1 MTTYRLM
8 SSSTLPPKFAI
19 ACAVAMGFAV
29 VSLFSGT
36 DRVAL
41 PQAAPDRNEVVV
53 LPTILVVPTAADRAA
68 AAALD
73 VAATAVIGR
82 IDGV

>member
-1 MTTYRLM
+1 M
-8 SSSTLPPKFAI
+8 
-19 ACAVAMGFAV
+19 
-29 VSLFSGT
+29 
-36 DRVAL
+36 AL

>member
-1 MTTYRLM
+1 MTAYRLM
-8 SSSTLPPKFAI
+8 SSATLPSKFAI

-41 PQAAPDRNEVVV
+41 PQVVPERNEVVV
-53 LPTILVVPTAADRAA
+53 LPTIVVVPTAADRAA

-73 VAATAVIGR
+73 AAAYAVSR
-82 IDGV
+82 SDGV

>member
-1 MTTYRLM
+1 MSTYRLM

-29 VSLFSGT
+29 VSLFSGA

-41 PQAAPDRNEVVV
+41 PQAAPDRDEVVV

>member
-1 MTTYRLM
+1 MTAYRLM

-36 DRVAL
+36 EHVAL
-41 PQAAPDRNEVVV
+41 PQATPDRNDVVV
-53 LPTILVVPTAADRAA
+53 LPTIVVVPTAADRAA

-73 VAATAVIGR
+73 VAAYAVSR
-82 IDGV
+82 NDGV

>member
-8 SSSTLPPKFAI
+8 SSSTLPQKFAI

-29 VSLFSGT
+29 VSLFTGT

-73 VAATAVIGR
+73 VAAAVIGR
-82 IDGV
+82 SDGV